1 LKEKLQLL
9 ISLQEADLSL
19 ARVRARKKEL
29 PERVEELNKSI
40 KVLEQQVS
48 ESLKKYEEAQ
58 KRQREKEESLKR
70 SQESLKKAK
79 DRLFEVKTNKEY
91 QAVLKEIDTIESKIS
106 ELEDHIILGLDQMDQ
121 LKAEYTQTQKSY
133 EGHFLQLDTERRQL
147 SGELESLDSKLLT
160 GQDNLQ
166 AIRWNVPEDLLKR
179 YDMIKAINNGLA
191 VVTAWKEVCGG
202 CHMHIPPKL
211 YNDIQ
216 KLEELMFCPNCNRII
231 YWQNKDEQ

>member
-9 ISLQEADLSL
+9 ITLQEEDLGL

-29 PERVEELNKSI
+29 PEKIEELTKSI
-40 KVLEQQVS
+40 QLLEQQVS
-48 ESLKKYEEAQ
+48 ESLKKYEDVQ

-70 SQESLKKAK
+70 GQELLKKAK

-91 QAVLKEIDTIESKIS
+91 QAVLKEIDTIELKNS
-106 ELEDHIILGLDQMDQ
+106 ELEDQIILGLDQMDQ
-121 LKAEYTQTQKSY
+121 FKAEYTQTRKSY
-133 EGHFLQLDTERRQL
+133 EEHFLQLDTEQRQL
-147 SGELESLDSKLLT
+147 SEELASLDSELLA

-166 AIRWNVPEDLLKR
+166 AIRRDIPDDLLRR

-231 YWQNKDEQ
+231 YWLNKDEQ